1 MGGSPPGV
9 TYGCFLVDR
18 LLIISSGERR
28 DIAGPESWEHVS
40 VSHDGRC
47 PTWAE
52 MAKVKDAFWRE
63 DELVLQFHPPKDRY
77 VDVHPFCLHLWKS
90 PHTVELPPARCV

>member
-1 MGGSPPGV
+1 
-9 TYGCFLVDR
+9 
-18 LLIISSGERR
+18 
-28 DIAGPESWEHVS
+28 
-40 VSHDGRC
+40 
-47 PTWAE
+47 